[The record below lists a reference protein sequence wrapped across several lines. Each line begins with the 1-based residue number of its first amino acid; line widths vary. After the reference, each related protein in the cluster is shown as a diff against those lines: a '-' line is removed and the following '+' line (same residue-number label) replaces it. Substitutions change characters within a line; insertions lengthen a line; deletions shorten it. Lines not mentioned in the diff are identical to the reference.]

1 MEISSLKMPV
11 KKGIY
16 LKRDSGFVY
25 LEHFSPCLD
34 ASAALKSKRV
44 KKSLVPYQEDYYI
57 CNIIGKSKRYKDSR

>member
-11 KKGIY
+11 KKDIY

-34 ASAALKSKRV
+34 ASAALKSK
-44 KKSLVPYQEDYYI
+44 KAS
-57 CNIIGKSKRYKDSR
+57 CS